1 LAKKVQRSLDD
12 IAAIATPPG
21 QGGIGVVRV
30 SGSDLSR
37 LTTVLIG
44 KVPIA
49 RHATY
54 STFLD
59 SDGQV
64 IDRGIAIFFPGP
76 NSYTGEDVLELQ
88 AHGGSAVLQLL
99 LKRCLSV
106 GARTAQPGEFTL
118 RAFLNNKLDLVQAE
132 SVADLISATS
142 EQAVRSANRSLQ
154 GGFSKSINS
163 LVDEL
168 IALRILIEAT
178 IDFPEEELDLSD
190 FKRIEDTHKVIL
202 HRLEQTF
209 KLAKQGSLLREGAH
223 IVLVGQP
230 NVGKSSLLNCLAG
243 EDIALV
249 SEIAGTT
256 RDIVRQSISINGV
269 PLHLIDTAGLR
280 ESGDIVEKM
289 GMERT
294 KLAMQKADLVVVIME
309 TSNENPQEHSAI
321 INLIPKHIPKLY
333 VINKIDLYEQKP
345 RIELHKEQ
353 LYIYLSAK
361 RETGIDLLRGKILEM
376 IEWRE
381 ESGVFMARERHLLA
395 LEQALQYIKG
405 AASLLNSL
413 ELLAEELR
421 LAQEALSKITGEF
434 SSDDLLGEIFSHFCI
449 GK

>member
-1 LAKKVQRSLDD
+1 
-12 IAAIATPPG
+12 
-21 QGGIGVVRV
+21 
-30 SGSDLSR
+30 
-37 LTTVLIG
+37 
-44 KVPIA
+44 
-49 RHATY
+49 
-54 STFLD
+54 
-59 SDGQV
+59 
-64 IDRGIAIFFPGP
+64 
-76 NSYTGEDVLELQ
+76 
-88 AHGGSAVLQLL
+88 
-99 LKRCLSV
+99 LSV